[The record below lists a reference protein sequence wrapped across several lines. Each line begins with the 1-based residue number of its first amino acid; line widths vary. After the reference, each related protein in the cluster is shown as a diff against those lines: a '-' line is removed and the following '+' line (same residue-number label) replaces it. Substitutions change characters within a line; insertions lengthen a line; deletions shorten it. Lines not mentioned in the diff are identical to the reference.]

1 MVVSGTRQVK
11 PVQDVVLPADT
22 PAVVRKLPGTSTD
35 GQTGGDSEQLLVV
48 TAPGVTSVVYDDGH
62 GQRRPVPLVDGA
74 AIVPRATDRAD
85 DKDAVLVTAA
95 GSTTRIGVYDQRTLK
110 TVVPDVRGL
119 RLPAATRRLGAAG
132 LVTGEPGHLL
142 RACTGRRCVDD
153 LVAVQSPPPGE
164 RITTGTS
171 VQLTVIPG
179 LISTSPAPPTPTTP
193 YASGTHPVA
202 DLPSPPTTS
211 ASPAP
216 ADALVG
222 ADGLHDQP
230 HWPRR
235 GDEAAMRRVLVAGER
250 SHSPVT
256 ASLAVLWSGS
266 TPAADAVVGLL
277 DPPGRPPQLAVATL
291 RDGAIRVVSSHD
303 LRDGQ
308 RVFAIQLPGDQLLV
322 LGPPGTTEG
331 EVDITDTGGVSPVS
345 LKAQDGAFVIS
356 SGAGAPR
363 RVLVSLRGG
372 SGDVLFVGH
381 VPVM

>member
-1 MVVSGTRQVK
+1 MVQLWSTDPGAPASTVSVVVSGTRQVK

-193 YASGTHPVA
+193 YASGTPPVA

-256 ASLAVLWSGS
+256 ASLAVLWSGRLRQPTPS
-266 TPAADAVVGLL
+266 SVSSTHRADLPSWPLRRSETEPSGSSARTTCVTVSGSSPSSSPATSCSCSGRQARPRGRWTSPTPAA
-277 DPPGRPPQLAVATL
+277 
-291 RDGAIRVVSSHD
+291 S
-303 LRDGQ
+303 
-308 RVFAIQLPGDQLLV
+308 
-322 LGPPGTTEG
+322 
-331 EVDITDTGGVSPVS
+331 
-345 LKAQDGAFVIS
+345 
-356 SGAGAPR
+356 AP
-363 RVLVSLRGG
+363 
-372 SGDVLFVGH
+372 
-381 VPVM
+381 